1 VGASAAAGDGRRPAR
16 IGTQAALRAP
26 PRVRPP
32 GRFPL
37 GEAIAPRDAG
47 GPNPGRS
54 ILSEKVI
61 MRILHPS
68 GNAMPFPRLGHTSPA
83 ASTSPATLPLA
94 QRGDGVIRALDL
106 LRVGLA
112 FFDLDER
119 PVHANAMLRRVL
131 ADQPDGEEIRREI
144 RRFTES
150 VGALVR
156 QRHAHDDDGMLAE
169 LAERDFRTSE
179 GSYLLR
185 GGFVQVDDDGGHD
198 GMLLV
203 ALEPAGAEFLSADLL
218 QSRYSLTSREV
229 RVARLVTLGHS
240 DAEIAA
246 HLCISLHTARHHTE
260 HLRQKLGVCSRGEV
274 AAHVLRVGCGSTGGA
289 AAR

>member
-1 VGASAAAGDGRRPAR
+1 MP
-16 IGTQAALRAP
+16 TLR
-26 PRVRPP
+26 
-32 GRFPL
+32 
-37 GEAIAPRDAG
+37 
-47 GPNPGRS
+47 
-54 ILSEKVI
+54 
-61 MRILHPS
+61 PS
-68 GNAMPFPRLGHTSPA
+68 GNATPFPRLGHTSPP

-94 QRGDGVIRALDL
+94 QRGTGVIRALDL

-131 ADQPDGEEIRREI
+131 AEQPDGEEIRREI

-156 QRHAHDDDGMLAE
+156 HRHVHDDDGMLAE
-169 LAERDFRTSE
+169 LAVRDFRTSE

-185 GGFVQVDDDGGHD
+185 GGFVQVDDGGRD

-218 QSRYSLTSREV
+218 QSRYSLTPREV

-246 HLCISLHTARHHTE
+246 QLCISLHTARHHTE
-260 HLRQKLGVCSRGEV
+260 HLRQKLGVSSRGEV
-274 AAHVLRVGCGSTGGA
+274 AAHVLRVGCGSVGAGG
-289 AAR
+289 R

>member
-1 VGASAAAGDGRRPAR
+1 
-16 IGTQAALRAP
+16 
-26 PRVRPP
+26 
-32 GRFPL
+32 
-37 GEAIAPRDAG
+37 
-47 GPNPGRS
+47 
-54 ILSEKVI
+54 
-61 MRILHPS
+61 MRTLHPS
-68 GNAMPFPRLGHTSPA
+68 GNATPFPRPGHLSLA
-83 ASTSPATLPLA
+83 ASSTLPLA
-94 QRGDGVIRALDL
+94 QRSAAVIRSLDL

-119 PVHANAMLRRVL
+119 PVHANAMLQRVL
-131 ADQPDGEEIRREI
+131 ADQPDGDEIRREI

-156 QRHAHDDDGMLAE
+156 HRHASESDGMLAE
-169 LAERDFRTSE
+169 LAVRDFRTSE

-185 GGFVQVDDDGGHD
+185 GGFVQVDDGGGD

-218 QSRYSLTSREV
+218 QSRYRLTSREV

-246 HLCISLHTARHHTE
+246 QLCISLHTARHHTE
-260 HLRQKLGVCSRGEV
+260 HLRQKLGVSSRGEV
-274 AAHVLRVGCGSTGGA
+274 AAHVLRVGCGSVGAGG
-289 AAR
+289 R